1 MSGVPRHD
9 HPGSLGELLRDFSE
23 LFVRRLRKLL
33 RMPRRTARTVP
44 SIITAMKEAGAAVA
58 GEDAVWDAARDRLS
72 LRVTSKRGTPH
83 IAEWSMR
90 DVDAQT
96 FADSLNDN
104 LVANCFWAE
113 TPSGP
118 RWCAFFGEG
127 NIAPGHWKHGGVVE
141 LRRADGRR
149 DSKREARLVQLG
161 AMASTLSHELKQ
173 PLATIAFAAE
183 NGRLRLVGQS
193 DTNSQKAL
201 EKFDKILEQ
210 VERARAI
217 SGKMLAHAKSEADAQ
232 AEFDLESAIR
242 AAQSQTANLMERAGV
257 QFGELSIPEPASIL
271 GFSRLSFE
279 LILLN
284 GFRNA
289 IQAIRE
295 ARARNLVTRGRIDIN
310 VKRLGNGGIALSI
323 IDDGSGISPEIADKL
338 FHAFSTS
345 KKGEEG
351 NGIGL
356 YMCRQLV
363 EKVGGSLDLVSNPD
377 GRGARLVMT
386 FPEDAVRFT
395 GFGGWQH
402 P

>member
-1 MSGVPRHD
+1 MNGAHRHD
-9 HPGSLGELLRDFSE
+9 HPGSVGELLRDFSE
-23 LFVRRLRKLL
+23 LIVRRLRKRL
-33 RMPRRTARTVP
+33 RLPRKMARTVP

-58 GEDAVWDAARDRLS
+58 GEDAVWDAAHDRLS
-72 LRVTSKRGTPH
+72 LRVTSNRGAPH
-83 IAEWSMR
+83 MAEWTLR
-90 DVDAQT
+90 DVDART
-96 FADSLNDN
+96 FADSLNDD
-104 LVANCFWAE
+104 LIANCFWAE

-118 RWCAFFGEG
+118 RWCAFFAQG
-127 NIAPGHWKHGGVVE
+127 NIGPGHWKHGGIVE
-141 LRRADGRR
+141 LRRAEGRR
-149 DSKREARLVQLG
+149 DSNREARLVQLG
-161 AMASTLSHELKQ
+161 SMASTLSHELKQ

-183 NGRLRLVGQS
+183 NGRLRLVGQH

-217 SGKMLAHAKSEADAQ
+217 SGKMLAHAKAEADAQ

-242 AAQSQTANLMERAGV
+242 AAQSQTANLMQEAGV
-257 QFGELSIPEPASIL
+257 QFGEISIPEPASIL

-295 ARARNLVTRGRIDIN
+295 AHTRHLVTRGRIDVT
-310 VKRLGNGGIALSI
+310 VKRLGDGGLALSI
-323 IDDGSGISPEIADKL
+323 IDDGAGISDDIAGKL

-345 KKGEEG
+345 KKGDEG

-363 EKVGGSLDLVSNPD
+363 EKIGGSLDLAANPD

-386 FPEDAVRFT
+386 FPEEAVRYS

-402 P
+402 N